1 MANER
6 ERQPDGDS
14 QPNHGPNARAHGGLR
29 LPSLGMSHQSRSDLF
44 RTDEG
49 PPPTPPYQLDVSKS
63 QEVIERSQPP
73 DYEREGKEKPHV
85 RIPDEVARPPRPA
98 FHRGASSMSYA
109 PSVAG
114 SDFDDD
120 FEEEVY
126 DWSDDDDLLEEEA
139 KFERTTGQRK
149 KVRTGCGFTRI
160 VIFFFSTLI
169 GSTITAG
176 LLATAP
182 ILLRIYYLKPHRTEH
197 RTYVTDTVSAW
208 LFWAAANVLVSWYIA
223 VLIDLVPHII
233 AFAVDTVWGTV
244 SEQLKSRIET
254 YNATKGWIKPPF
266 YAATAWVAWYILFAK
281 IFKLYNPSD
290 EDASVASYTPII
302 YQVIMFIF
310 FLTLLYCAQKMI
322 TQFIALS
329 FHRTAYQ
336 ERLDAVSTVIK
347 VIDHL
352 RDYKP
357 KRKSHHPNQSSS
369 YFGGRIERDPLM
381 MEEGVSEGAKSKGKR
396 TSKGWFKSSD
406 KKRTQSRSRSSSPVG
421 SHRHSY
427 PPRQT
432 TPDKDGA
439 DELLAQAART
449 VKRAVLHD
457 ARNMRGQNAAGTGA
471 NEEDETGLK
480 FKIGSTKEAKK
491 IARDIYYNLKADRRR
506 NYLIPADFFPA
517 YPTPDD
523 ARAAFKVFDKD
534 GNDDITRAEIKTMCV
549 KVYRE
554 RRFLSRSM
562 KDISAAIQTLDRILL
577 FFAAVVLFFISLSV
591 FGVAI
596 GDSLTSVYSLGIAAS
611 FIFKNAASSA
621 FDAIMFIF
629 VTHPFDTGDRVFIEQ
644 ENLIV
649 KRMGLFA
656 TEFVRADGTT
666 LYYFN
671 SNLFTKFITNVRRSG
686 KQFEGL
692 TLQVDWRTPLSK
704 LDELETKMNEWLA
717 SDDNRWYNPPTGVVL
732 QHIDFQRCLE
742 LTMGIP
748 HNGTWQDWG
757 MRNARKT
764 AFHAAAQFYCRQLGI
779 TCNNSP
785 QPVLVQQSRPELE
798 QRLRS
803 EDRDEVTDFLGS
815 SENLASPGDEPTE
828 ETGGAGLAAP
838 DSAAPGAT
846 TAHPKAGA
854 LGFVPPPEE
863 QNRLRQRKMKS
874 RKGANRGMAEG

>member
-1 MANER
+1 
-6 ERQPDGDS
+6 
-14 QPNHGPNARAHGGLR
+14 
-29 LPSLGMSHQSRSDLF
+29 MSHQSRSDLF

-381 MEEGVSEGAKSKGKR
+381 MEEGVSEGAKGKGKR

-406 KKRTQSRSRSSSPVG
+406 KKRTQSRSRS
-421 SHRHSY
+421 
-427 PPRQT
+427 T
-432 TPDKDGA
+432 

-649 KRMGLFA
+649 KRMGCLRPSSSVPMEPRF
-656 TEFVRADGTT
+656 
-666 LYYFN
+666 
-671 SNLFTKFITNVRRSG
+671 SHHSTNVRRSG

-717 SDDNRWYNPPTGVVL
+717 SDDN
-732 QHIDFQRCLE
+732 RCLE

-803 EDRDEVTDFLGS
+803 EDRE
-815 SENLASPGDEPTE
+815 EPTG

-838 DSAAPGAT
+838 DSAAPALRRS
-846 TAHPKAGA
+846 PKAGA
-854 LGFVPPPEE
+854 LGFVPPPK
-863 QNRLRQRKMKS
+863 NKIV
-874 RKGANRGMAEG
+874 

>member
-1 MANER
+1 MMR
-6 ERQPDGDS
+6 VQ
-14 QPNHGPNARAHGGLR
+14 H
-29 LPSLGMSHQSRSDLF
+29 
-44 RTDEG
+44 
-49 PPPTPPYQLDVSKS
+49 SKS
-63 QEVIERSQPP
+63 
-73 DYEREGKEKPHV
+73 
-85 RIPDEVARPPRPA
+85 
-98 FHRGASSMSYA
+98 
-109 PSVAG
+109 
-114 SDFDDD
+114 
-120 FEEEVY
+120 
-126 DWSDDDDLLEEEA
+126 L
-139 KFERTTGQRK
+139 T
-149 KVRTGCGFTRI
+149 
-160 VIFFFSTLI
+160 
-169 GSTITAG
+169 
-176 LLATAP
+176 
-182 ILLRIYYLKPHRTEH
+182 RTE
-197 RTYVTDTVSAW
+197 TTISP
-208 LFWAAANVLVSWYIA
+208 
-223 VLIDLVPHII
+223 VP
-233 AFAVDTVWGTV
+233 
-244 SEQLKSRIET
+244 KSRLC
-254 YNATKGWIKPPF
+254 N
-266 YAATAWVAWYILFAK
+266 
-281 IFKLYNPSD
+281 
-290 EDASVASYTPII
+290 
-302 YQVIMFIF
+302 
-310 FLTLLYCAQKMI
+310 
-322 TQFIALS
+322 
-329 FHRTAYQ
+329 
-336 ERLDAVSTVIK
+336 
-347 VIDHL
+347 
-352 RDYKP
+352 
-357 KRKSHHPNQSSS
+357 
-369 YFGGRIERDPLM
+369 
-381 MEEGVSEGAKSKGKR
+381 
-396 TSKGWFKSSD
+396 
-406 KKRTQSRSRSSSPVG
+406 
-421 SHRHSY
+421 
-427 PPRQT
+427 
-432 TPDKDGA
+432 
-439 DELLAQAART
+439 
-449 VKRAVLHD
+449 
-457 ARNMRGQNAAGTGA
+457 
-471 NEEDETGLK
+471 
-480 FKIGSTKEAKK
+480 
-491 IARDIYYNLKADRRR
+491 DR
-506 NYLIPADFFPA
+506 
-517 YPTPDD
+517 
-523 ARAAFKVFDKD
+523 
-534 GNDDITRAEIKTMCV
+534 
-549 KVYRE
+549 
-554 RRFLSRSM
+554 
-562 KDISAAIQTLDRILL
+562 DISAAIQTLDRILL
-577 FFAAVVLFFISLSV
+577 FFAAVILFFISLSV

-717 SDDNRWYNPPTGVVL
+717 SDDNRWYNPPTSVVL

-803 EDRDEVTDFLGS
+803 EDREEVTDFLGS
-815 SENLASPGDEPTE
+815 SENLASPGDEPTG

>member
-6 ERQPDGDS
+6 ERQPGGDS
-14 QPNHGPNARAHGGLR
+14 QANHGPNARAHEGLR

-381 MEEGVSEGAKSKGKR
+381 MEEGVSEGAKGKGKR

-406 KKRTQSRSRSSSPVG
+406 KKRAQSRSRSSSP
-421 SHRHSY
+421 
-427 PPRQT
+427 
-432 TPDKDGA
+432 DGA

-577 FFAAVVLFFISLSV
+577 FFAAVILFFISLSV

-621 FDAIMFIF
+621 FDAIMFILLLTQTSDE
-629 VTHPFDTGDRVFIEQ
+629 VG
-644 ENLIV
+644 N
-649 KRMGLFA
+649 
-656 TEFVRADGTT
+656 
-666 LYYFN
+666 
-671 SNLFTKFITNVRRSG
+671 
-686 KQFEGL
+686 FEGL

-717 SDDNRWYNPPTGVVL
+717 SDDRVFGVDDGYPSQRHMARLGHAQRTQNCLPRCRSILLPTAGHHM
-732 QHIDFQRCLE
+732 QQ
-742 LTMGIP
+742 LT
-748 HNGTWQDWG
+748 
-757 MRNARKT
+757 
-764 AFHAAAQFYCRQLGI
+764 
-779 TCNNSP
+779 

-803 EDRDEVTDFLGS
+803 EDREEVTDFLGS
-815 SENLASPGDEPTE
+815 SENLASPGDEPTG
-828 ETGGAGLAAP
+828 ETGAGLAAP

-846 TAHPKAGA
+846 TVTPSWCT
-854 LGFVPPPEE
+854 
-863 QNRLRQRKMKS
+863 RMKS

>member
-1 MANER
+1 MASER
-6 ERQPDGDS
+6 RSGDDS
-14 QPNHGPNARAHGGLR
+14 QPNTGLR
-29 LPSLGMSHQSRSDLF
+29 PPQTMRPSHLGMSHESRSDLF

-63 QEVIERSQPP
+63 QEIIERAQPP
-73 DYEREGKEKPHV
+73 DYDRDIKESKPHV
-85 RIPDEVARPPRPA
+85 RIPDDVARPPRPG
-98 FHRGASSMSYA
+98 FHRAASSLGYA
-109 PSVAG
+109 PSIAS
-114 SDFDDD
+114 SDYDDD
-120 FEEEVY
+120 FNDEY

-149 KVRTGCGFTRI
+149 KVRTGCGCTRI
-160 VIFFFSTLI
+160 IIFFFSTLI

-176 LLATAP
+176 LLVAAP
-182 ILLRIYYLKPHRTEH
+182 IILRIYYLKPNRTEH

-223 VLIDLVPHII
+223 VLIDLIPHVI
-233 AFAVDTVWGTV
+233 AFAVNTVWGTV
-244 SEQLKSRIET
+244 SEQLKSKIET

-266 YAATAWVAWYILFAK
+266 YAATAWVAWFILFAK
-281 IFKLYNPSD
+281 IFKLYDPSN
-290 EDASVASYTPII
+290 EDASVASYTPIV
-302 YQVIMFIF
+302 YQVIIFIF

-329 FHRTAYQ
+329 FHRTAYK
-336 ERLDAVSTVIK
+336 ERLDTVGTAIK

-357 KRKSHHPNQSSS
+357 KRKSHHPNQSSG
-369 YFGGRIERDPLM
+369 YFGARVEHDPMM
-381 MEEGVSEGAKSKGKR
+381 MEEGLSDSGKGKKR
-396 TSKGWFKSSD
+396 ASRGWFKSSD
-406 KKRTQSRSRSSSPVG
+406 KKRTQSRSRSSSPSG
-421 SHRHSY
+421 SHVHSY
-427 PPRQT
+427 PPRRA

-449 VKRAVLHD
+449 VKRAVMHD
-457 ARNMRGQNAAGTGA
+457 ARNMRGGNAVGADAGGD
-471 NEEDETGLK
+471 EDETGLK

-491 IARDIYYNLKADRRR
+491 IARDIYYNLKHDRRR
-506 NYLIPADFFPA
+506 THLIPADFFPA
-517 YPTPDD
+517 YATPDE

-562 KDISAAIQTLDRILL
+562 KDISAAIETLDKILL

-591 FGVAI
+591 FGVSI

-656 TEFVRADGTT
+656 TEFVRSDGTT

-704 LDELETKMNEWLA
+704 LDQLEQKMNEWLA
-717 SDDNRWYNPPTGVVL
+717 SDENRWYEPPTGVVL

-764 AFHAAAQFYCRQLGI
+764 AFHAAAQFYTRQLGI
-779 TCNNSP
+779 TCGNSP
-785 QPVLVQQSRPELE
+785 QPVLIQETRPELE
-798 QRLRS
+798 QRVQS
-803 EDRDEVTDFLGS
+803 ENREEPVDFLGS
-815 SENLASPGDEPTE
+815 TDNLASPGDEPTG
-828 ETGGAGLAAP
+828 ETGGANLAAP
-838 DSAAPGAT
+838 DSSAPGAT
-846 TAHPKAGA
+846 TVHSKAGA

>member
-1 MANER
+1 MANDR
-6 ERQPDGDS
+6 ERRPDGDP
-14 QPNHGPNARAHGGLR
+14 QPEHGANLR
-29 LPSLGMSHQSRSDLF
+29 PPVSLRLGMSHESRSDLF
-44 RTDEG
+44 RTDDG
-49 PPPTPPYQLDVSKS
+49 PPSTPPYQLHVSKS
-63 QEVIERSQPP
+63 QEVIEKAQPP
-73 DYEREGKEKPHV
+73 DYENGKDGKPHV
-85 RIPDEVARPPRPA
+85 RIPEDITRPTRPA
-98 FHRGASSMSYA
+98 YHRAASSIGYA
-109 PSVAG
+109 PSVV

-120 FEEEVY
+120 LEEDQY

-149 KVRTGCGFTRI
+149 KVRTGCGCTRI
-160 VIFFFSTLI
+160 IIFFFSTLI

-176 LLATAP
+176 LLAAAP
-182 ILLRIYYLKPHRTEH
+182 IILRIYYLKPNRTEH
-197 RTYVTDTVSAW
+197 RIYVTDTVSAW

-223 VLIDLVPHII
+223 VLIDLIPHIL

-244 SEQLKSRIET
+244 SEQLKSKIET

-266 YAATAWVAWYILFAK
+266 YAATAWVAWFVLFAK
-281 IFKLYNPSD
+281 IFKLYDPSD
-290 EDASVASYTPII
+290 EDASVASYTPIV

-336 ERLDAVSTVIK
+336 ERLDVVGTAIK

-357 KRKSHHPNQSSS
+357 KRKSHHPNQSSG
-369 YFGGRIERDPLM
+369 YFGARMERDPM
-381 MEEGVSEGAKSKGKR
+381 IMEEGLSDSGKGKKR
-396 TSKGWFKSSD
+396 ASRGWFKSSD
-406 KKRTQSRSRSSSPVG
+406 KKRTQSRSRSSSPAG
-421 SHRHSY
+421 SHVHSY
-427 PPRQT
+427 PPTRT
-432 TPDKDGA
+432 IPDKDGA

-449 VKRAVLHD
+449 VKRAVMHD
-457 ARNMRGQNAAGTGA
+457 ARNMRGENAGAGGGEG
-471 NEEDETGLK
+471 EEDETGLK
-480 FKIGSTKEAKK
+480 FKIGSAKEAKK
-491 IARDIYYNLKADRRR
+491 IARDIYYNLKQDRRR

-517 YPTPDD
+517 YATPDE

-534 GNDDITRAEIKTMCV
+534 GNEDITRAEIKTMCV

-577 FFAAVVLFFISLSV
+577 FFAAIILFFISLSV
-591 FGVAI
+591 FGVSI

-656 TEFVRADGTT
+656 TEFVRSDGTT

-671 SNLFTKFITNVRRSG
+671 SNLFTKFVTNVRRSG
-686 KQFEGL
+686 NQFEGL

-704 LDELETKMNEWLA
+704 LDQLEQKMNEWLA
-717 SDDNRWYNPPTGVVL
+717 SDQNRWYVPPTGVVL
-732 QHIDFQRCLE
+732 QHIDFQRSLE

-779 TCNNSP
+779 TCGNSP
-785 QPVLVQQSRPELE
+785 QPVLVQQTRPELE
-798 QRLRS
+798 QRIRS
-803 EDRDEVTDFLGS
+803 EDREEAVDFLGS
-815 SENLASPGDEPTE
+815 SENISSPAGDAPTG
-828 ETGGAGLAAP
+828 ETGGATLAAP
-838 DSAAPGAT
+838 DSASPGAT
-846 TAHPKAGA
+846 TPHPKAGA

-863 QNRLRQRKMKS
+863 QNRLRMRKMKS

>member
-1 MANER
+1 MASER
-6 ERQPDGDS
+6 RPDGDE
-14 QPNHGPNARAHGGLR
+14 HGANLRPPGMR
-29 LPSLGMSHQSRSDLF
+29 LPHLGMSHESRSDLF

-63 QEVIERSQPP
+63 QEVIERAQPP
-73 DYEREGKEKPHV
+73 DYDRDGKEAKPHV
-85 RIPDEVARPPRPA
+85 RIPEDVARPPRPG
-98 FHRGASSMSYA
+98 FHRAASSLSYA
-109 PSVAG
+109 ASIT
-114 SDFDDD
+114 SDYEQD
-120 FEEEVY
+120 EEY
-126 DWSDDDDLLEEEA
+126 AWSDDDDLLEEEA

-149 KVRTGCGFTRI
+149 KVRTGCSCTMI
-160 VIFFFSTLI
+160 IIFFFSTLI

-176 LLATAP
+176 LLVAAP
-182 ILLRIYYLKPHRTEH
+182 IILRIYYLKPNRTEH
-197 RTYVTDTVSAW
+197 RAYVTDTVSAW

-223 VLIDLVPHII
+223 VLIDLIPHLI
-233 AFAVDTVWGTV
+233 AFSVDTVWGTV
-244 SEQLKSRIET
+244 SEQLKSKIET

-266 YAATAWVAWYILFAK
+266 YAATAWVAWFILFAK
-281 IFKLYNPSD
+281 IFKLYNPSN
-290 EDASVASYTPII
+290 EDASVAHYTPIV
-302 YQVIMFIF
+302 YQVIMFMF
-310 FLTLLYCAQKMI
+310 FLTLLYCAQKMV

-329 FHRTAYQ
+329 FHRTAYK
-336 ERLDAVSTVIK
+336 ERLDTVGTAIK

-357 KRKSHHPNQSSS
+357 KRKSHHPNQSSG
-369 YFGGRIERDPLM
+369 YFGARMEHDPM
-381 MEEGVSEGAKSKGKR
+381 AMEEGISDNGKGKKR
-396 TSKGWFKSSD
+396 ASRGWFKSSD
-406 KKRTQSRSRSSSPVG
+406 KKRTQSRSRSSSPER

-427 PPRQT
+427 PPRRS

-449 VKRAVLHD
+449 VKRAVMHD
-457 ARNMRGQNAAGTGA
+457 ARNMRGENAAGTGV
-471 NEEDETGLK
+471 EGDDDETGLK
-480 FKIGSTKEAKK
+480 FKIGSAKEAKK
-491 IARDIYYNLKADRRR
+491 VARDIYHNLKQDRRR
-506 NYLIPADFFPA
+506 NYLIPSDFFPA
-517 YPTPDD
+517 YATPDE

-562 KDISAAIQTLDRILL
+562 KDISAAIQTLDKILL
-577 FFAAVVLFFISLSV
+577 FFAAVILFFISLSV

-656 TEFVRADGTT
+656 TEFVRSDGTT

-692 TLQVDWRTPLSK
+692 TMQVDWRTPLSK
-704 LDELETKMNEWLA
+704 LQQLEQKMNEWLA
-717 SDDNRWYNPPTGVVL
+717 SDDNRWYDPPTSVVL
-732 QHIDFQRCLE
+732 QNIKFQACLE

-779 TCNNSP
+779 TCRNSL
-785 QPVLVQQSRPELE
+785 QPVLVQQTQPELE
-798 QRLRS
+798 QRVHS
-803 EDRDEVTDFLGS
+803 EDREEAVDFLDS
-815 SENLASPGDEPTE
+815 SENMASPGDEPTG
-828 ETGGAGLAAP
+828 ETGGAMLAAP

-846 TAHPKAGA
+846 TAHSKAAA

-874 RKGANRGMAEG
+874 RKVANRGMAEG